1 MSAKGKKSQNWNKLM
16 YIFKKLSQIKFHF
29 NHRFYC
35 LGLGLGLGFINRAYF
50 FENMVNTLYIE
61 RRDDIF
67 AADNHELFCNA
78 SI

>member
-1 MSAKGKKSQNWNKLM
+1 M
-16 YIFKKLSQIKFHF
+16 
-29 NHRFYC
+29 
-35 LGLGLGLGFINRAYF
+35 FINRAYF

-78 SI
+78 TI